1 MTINIKNCNNID
13 SAEVELSPSRLNI
26 KYALNGTGKSTIARA
41 IAAFVNNDE
50 EEKRLLLPFKYANA
64 SEGHVPSIQGIDDI
78 KSIKIF
84 NEAYLERLVFTPE
97 GLFPNAFNVFVKTEE
112 YDKRMESINSHLQKI
127 HALFKSDEKINDLLR
142 CFDGFVSGFGK
153 SAKGFSKAAPIA
165 KGIAKGNLIANIPA
179 GLECFAAY
187 IRSELQNDWIKW
199 HAEGDEYLPLQQD
212 CCPYCAQGIEGVL
225 NRVKLV
231 AQKYDANSVKHLVSM
246 VNVFK
251 DLAAEGLSP
260 ESSKFVNDVTAS
272 ADGFSEEDAKRLL
285 KIKHQV
291 DLLSQKLRT
300 LQSINF
306 YTEKDDPARIKD
318 KLNGL
323 RLDSSEFVDLKSD
336 KFDSVVADVN
346 STIDSALA
354 SVDILQKEVAA
365 QQKQIADEIGE
376 YDEHI
381 NAFMELAGYPYR
393 VSIVDQ
399 GNGEYKTLLSHVD
412 LPDVEVQQPKD
423 HLSYGEKNAF
433 ALSLF
438 VYDAI
443 SSNPDLII
451 LDDPISSFDG
461 NKKFALL
468 KMMFWDEKW
477 KTLSGKT
484 VLMLTHDFCP
494 VIDVMRTF
502 SKDFPSSPVGWYLKC
517 VDGCMKE
524 AKIKKDNVR
533 SAMDINRHNAKRQ
546 DKDVLIRL
554 VHCRKWLELK
564 GEVRSHSYNLVSN
577 VEHLRVVPE
586 RQNDVGTWEP
596 MPTDEIDAGLGAIRE
611 WIADFDYGAA
621 VNRASDL
628 KVLKALY
635 DKAQCN
641 FEKVLIFRY
650 MVMAFKKRKG
660 TAPDLDGIVRKYM
673 NEPFHI
679 ENDYVY
685 QLDPYK
691 YDPISDSEIRLFDAK
706 VNDLLL

>member
-13 SAEVELSPSRLNI
+13 SADVELVPSRLNI

-50 EEKRLLLPFKYANA
+50 DEKRLLLPFKYANA
-64 SEGHVPSIQGIDDI
+64 TEDHPPSVQGIDDI

-84 NEAYLERLVFTPE
+84 NESYLERIVFTPE
-97 GLFPNAFNVFVKTEE
+97 ELFPNTFDVFVKTEE
-112 YDKRMESINSHLQKI
+112 YDKRMKRINLHLQKI

-225 NRVKLV
+225 NRIKLV

-260 ESSKFVNDVTAS
+260 EASKFVNDVTAN

-291 DLLSQKLRT
+291 DSLSQKLRT

-323 RLDSSEFVDLKSD
+323 RLDPSEFADLKSD

-393 VSIVDQ
+393 VKIVDL
-399 GNGEYKTLLSHVD
+399 GDEKYKTLLSHVD
-412 LPDVEVQQPKD
+412 LPGEEIQEPKS
-423 HLSYGEKNAF
+423 HLSYGERNAF

-443 SSNPDLII
+443 SSNSDLIV

-502 SKDFPSSPVGWYLKC
+502 AKEFPCSPAAWYLKC
-517 VDGCMKE
+517 VDGRIEEEEVSKS
-524 AKIKKDNVR
+524 DVQ
-533 SAMDINRHNAKRQ
+533 SALDINRRNVVKK
-546 DKDVLIRL
+546 DKDLLLRIVYY
-554 VHCRKWLELK
+554 RKWLELK
-564 GEVRSHSYNLVSN
+564 GEMGCSAYELMSN
-577 VEHLRVVPE
+577 VEHLRDVPKRRNNRGE
-586 RQNDVGTWEP
+586 FEE
-596 MPTDEIDAGLGAIRE
+596 MPIDAIRKGMDEIKKRISCFEYA
-611 WIADFDYGAA
+611 AA
-621 VNRASDL
+621 VNRASDVT
-628 KVLKALY
+628 VLRSLY
-635 DKAQCN
+635 DTVQCN
-641 FEKVLIFRY
+641 FEKVLLFRY

-660 TAPDLDGIVRKYM
+660 AAPDLDGIVRKYM